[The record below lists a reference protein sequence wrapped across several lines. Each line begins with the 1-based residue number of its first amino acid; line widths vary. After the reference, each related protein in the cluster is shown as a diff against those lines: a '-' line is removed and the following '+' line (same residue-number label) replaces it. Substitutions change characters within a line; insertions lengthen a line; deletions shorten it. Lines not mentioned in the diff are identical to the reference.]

1 MIGIKTA
8 DGKYY
13 PVLVKDESKKKRLIL
28 TTVRDN
34 QDSVHIDLYQ
44 GEGREMVSAD
54 YIGSLVVDNIRKADK
69 GSPEIELSLG
79 TDKRGNLI
87 ATAKDTASGEY
98 QSLSVSLE
106 SIGEGLDYTVPDFDL
121 DMDRSENDFFQE
133 EEFDESFSES
143 YSPPP
148 SRPAGEEGGN
158 SEMISRRSI
167 WSSPLLFIAFLLLG
181 LMVIAL
187 GTYFI
192 FKALQTNPAPPLQV
206 KTWFDYIIVS
216 AARLTAA
223 I

>member
-13 PVLVKDESKKKRLIL
+13 PVLVKDESKKKRLVL

-44 GEGREMVSAD
+44 GEGSEMASAD
-54 YIGSLVVDNIRKADK
+54 YIGSLVVDSIRDAEK
-69 GSPEIELSLG
+69 GKPEIELSLG

-87 ATAKDTASGEY
+87 ATAKDTGSGEY

-106 SIGEGLDYTVPDFDL
+106 SVAEGQNYSVPDFDL
-121 DMDRSENDFFQE
+121 DMDRSEENFFTE
-133 EEFDESFSES
+133 EQFDESLSQS

-148 SRPAGEEGGN
+148 SLPAGKGRERTELV
-158 SEMISRRSI
+158 SRRSI

-192 FKALQTNPAPPLQV
+192 FKVLQTSPAPPLQV
-206 KTWFDYIIVS
+206 KAGLDYLSAS
-216 AARLTAA
+216 AAQLAVA
-223 I
+223 V